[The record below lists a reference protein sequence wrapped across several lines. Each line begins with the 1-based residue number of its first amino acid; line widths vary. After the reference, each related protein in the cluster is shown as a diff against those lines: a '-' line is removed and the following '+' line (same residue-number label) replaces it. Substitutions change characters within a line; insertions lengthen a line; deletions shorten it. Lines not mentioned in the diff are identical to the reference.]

1 MWKACGYVR
10 LSREDGDKEESNSIT
25 SQKLL
30 IRDFLSSQPDL
41 MECGM
46 KVDDGF
52 SGSSFVRPAFQE
64 MMDEI
69 RAGRI
74 DCVVVKDLSRF
85 GRNYLDA
92 GEYIENLFPV
102 LGVRFIAVNDHYD
115 SLCRTMSDAWMLPFK
130 NLVNEA
136 YCKDSSIKI
145 RSQLEVKRRR
155 GDFTGAFAPYG
166 YQKDPDQKN
175 HLVPDS
181 FAADVVRDIYHWKL
195 AGVSAADIADRLN
208 AEGVLAPMDYKRQQG
223 IRYATPFRIYTSSQW
238 NAAAVLRILKNP
250 VYIGTLVQGR
260 HTTPSYKVKKRVIKP
275 KEQWAVFKGAHEAV
289 IDPQAFAAVQRV
301 LAMDIRTSG
310 RGSPAEL
317 LSGMVY
323 CKECGAPMVR
333 KTVPSGGNTYVYY
346 VCGAHKQK
354 KCCSAHSIRAEA
366 LVDLVLDCLQK
377 QIGSLGNAR
386 LSQLVREA
394 ARQKSTAR
402 KLRERIDDRLE
413 EVCRLE
419 KLLQSLYAGMADGLL
434 SYAEYE
440 EMKKEYTLLRTQAK
454 LQAENMQI
462 QLERELSDA
471 ADGSRWLHELKT
483 KGSLPELD
491 RAAVVFLVD
500 RVFIGRGKQVRIVC
514 LWNNA

>member
-1 MWKACGYVR
+1 
-10 LSREDGDKEESNSIT
+10 
-25 SQKLL
+25 
-30 IRDFLSSQPDL
+30 
-41 MECGM
+41 
-46 KVDDGF
+46 
-52 SGSSFVRPAFQE
+52 
-64 MMDEI
+64 
-69 RAGRI
+69 
-74 DCVVVKDLSRF
+74 
-85 GRNYLDA
+85 
-92 GEYIENLFPV
+92 
-102 LGVRFIAVNDHYD
+102 
-115 SLCRTMSDAWMLPFK
+115 
-130 NLVNEA
+130 
-136 YCKDSSIKI
+136 
-145 RSQLEVKRRR
+145 
-155 GDFTGAFAPYG
+155 
-166 YQKDPDQKN
+166 
-175 HLVPDS
+175 
-181 FAADVVRDIYHWKL
+181 
-195 AGVSAADIADRLN
+195 
-208 AEGVLAPMDYKRQQG
+208 MDYKRQQG